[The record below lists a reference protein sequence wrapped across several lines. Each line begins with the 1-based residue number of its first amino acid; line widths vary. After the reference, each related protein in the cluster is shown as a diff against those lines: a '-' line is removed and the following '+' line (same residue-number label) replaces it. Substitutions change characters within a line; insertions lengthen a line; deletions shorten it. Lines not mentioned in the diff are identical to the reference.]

1 MPITVEE
8 ERYVLSK
15 VFLTVEEEGGV
26 GELPPVRGKVRLN
39 GRPTAYLCHR
49 QTCSPPITEA
59 EQLQGML

>member
-26 GELPPVRGKVRLN
+26 GELPPVRGRCVSMGVRRHTCAI
-39 GRPTAYLCHR
+39 GRLARLP
-49 QTCSPPITEA
+49 
-59 EQLQGML
+59 